1 MKKLFTLFCFI
12 IFNSLLANPNTDSL
26 ENKLVNSK
34 GTEKVDVLNKL
45 SVLFLDKSIDKSF
58 EYSRQALELA
68 QNYSYKK
75 GEADAL
81 FNISKGY
88 YNKNQNDTALI
99 VLKNALELFLENN
112 DSIQMSSAFNYIG
125 SIYNDYSNYEKALE
139 YYFRSLKVAEK
150 LKNTKQIAYTL
161 TNIGNTYF
169 YQLNYPLA
177 LKYYTDAFNASK
189 KLNDKKFRG
198 IILNN
203 LGAVYSNLGNDK
215 KAIESYTN
223 ALNHYTEIGWNK
235 GVGQT
240 YDNIG
245 IIYKN
250 EGKRDSALY
259 YFNQSYEIAEDNA
272 NIYSMA
278 NISLNIAD
286 LYLDPL
292 NFEKADLYL
301 SNALKYAGT
310 IGANDI
316 IRLTYENY
324 AKLFSGINNFEK
336 AFYYQSLYLQM
347 HDSIFN
353 EESNKRIADMQIKYE
368 VEKKEREIILLNTEK
383 ELQETKISQQRNF
396 NLFLTI
402 FASIVLL
409 ASVVFYFQKSAQ
421 KKANLELVKRNLE
434 LVKSENELANIKS
447 KREDIAQGKNYLK
460 TEFVDE
466 KYKSSTI
473 DEKQME
479 DLKNQILIS
488 MTEQKLFKD
497 KDLNINSYSEKIG
510 AGKNHVSQV
519 INQKFNKNF
528 NNFIN
533 EFRVKEARRMLSD
546 SKYQNITIEA
556 IADEVGF
563 ASKSSFY
570 RVFKDITGITP
581 SFYLKSAKAI

>member
-1 MKKLFTLFCFI
+1 MKVLFI
-12 IFNSLLANPNTDSL
+12 IFLFAVFTNLLANPNTDSL

-58 EYSRQALELA
+58 EYSRQALGLA

-81 FNISKGY
+81 FNIGKGY
-88 YNKNQNDTALI
+88 HNKNQNDTALI
-99 VLKNALELFLENN
+99 VLKNALGLFLENN
-112 DSIQMSSAFNYIG
+112 DSVQMSSALNYIG
-125 SIYNDYSNYEKALE
+125 SIYHDYSNYEKALE
-139 YYFRSLKVAEK
+139 YYFRSLTVGEK
-150 LKNTKQIAYTL
+150 LKNTKQIAYPL
-161 TNIGNTYF
+161 TNIGNAYF

-177 LKYYTDAFNASK
+177 LKYYTDALNTSK
-189 KLNDKKFRG
+189 KLNDKKFQG

-203 LGAVYSNLGNDK
+203 LGAVYSNLDDDK
-215 KAIESYTN
+215 KAIECYTN
-223 ALNHYTEIGWNK
+223 ALNHYTEIGWGV

-259 YFNQSYEIAEDNA
+259 YFNQSYKIAEDNS
-272 NIYSMA
+272 NVYSMA

-292 NFEKADLYL
+292 NFEKAKFHL
-301 SNALKYAGT
+301 SNALKYAGE

-316 IRLTYENY
+316 IRLTYDNY
-324 AKLFSGINNFEK
+324 TQLYSAINNCEQ
-336 AFYYQSLYLQM
+336 AFYYQSLYMKM

-353 EESNKRIADMQIKYE
+353 EESNKRIADMQVKYE
-368 VEKKEREIILLNTEK
+368 VEKKEQEIILLNTEK
-383 ELQETKISQQRNF
+383 ELQETKISQQSNF
-396 NLFLTI
+396 NLFLII

-409 ASVVFYFQKSAQ
+409 ASVVFYFQKSVQ

-434 LVKSENELANIKS
+434 LVKSEDEVADIKS
-447 KREDIAQGKNYLK
+447 TREDIAKGKNVRK

-473 DEKQME
+473 DEKQMG
-479 DLKNQILIS
+479 DLKNHILVS

-533 EFRVKEARRMLSD
+533 EFRIKEARRMLSD

-556 IADEVGF
+556 IANEVGF

-581 SFYLKSAKAI
+581 SFYLQSSKTL